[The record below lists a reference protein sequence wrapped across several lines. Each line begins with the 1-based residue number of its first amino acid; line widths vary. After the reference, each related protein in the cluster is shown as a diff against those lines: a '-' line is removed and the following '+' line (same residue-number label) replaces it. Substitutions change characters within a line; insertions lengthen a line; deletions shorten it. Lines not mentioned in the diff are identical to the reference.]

1 MHSTTA
7 ALTLAGLL
15 AMSIVN
21 DTKADTTTIDIA
33 GHKVP
38 VVAGGLYDR
47 YRSNPPLSVIQ
58 AAAPELD
65 LSWFRTLPKTRVDVG
80 FETYSPNFYYK
91 NRRITAIFT
100 ADLERLRELMPA
112 QVKQA
117 VQPLQLW
124 PGRGVV
130 ALTAYAYEVCDND
143 SYNEISLSIVTNKPG
158 SFNFGPI
165 SLLRQSMAD
174 DYWGYVLKLPV
185 NTELARVRGVVGYNL
200 PKWTTGIDIRENDK
214 TLAFAIADSGT
225 GKTDVV
231 FEGRKLPDLS
241 NEVTLVKNSFTN
253 TDRQDRLTSGYAVSR
268 QLQHASSKEEEA
280 VTLRL
285 GEGSLSAY
293 IKALKLGKML
303 KYEYVP
309 DFQSALY
316 APAPLALASE
326 GK

>member
-1 MHSTTA
+1 M
-7 ALTLAGLL
+7 
-15 AMSIVN
+15 
-21 DTKADTTTIDIA
+21 
-33 GHKVP
+33 
-38 VVAGGLYDR
+38 
-47 YRSNPPLSVIQ
+47 IQ

-65 LSWFRTLPKTRVDVG
+65 LGWFRTLPKTRVDVG
-80 FETYSPNFYYK
+80 FETYSPNF
-91 NRRITAIFT
+91 
-100 ADLERLRELMPA
+100 
-112 QVKQA
+112 
-117 VQPLQLW
+117 
-124 PGRGVV
+124 
-130 ALTAYAYEVCDND
+130 
-143 SYNEISLSIVTNKPG
+143 
-158 SFNFGPI
+158 
-165 SLLRQSMAD
+165 
-174 DYWGYVLKLPV
+174 
-185 NTELARVRGVVGYNL
+185 
-200 PKWTTGIDIRENDK
+200 
-214 TLAFAIADSGT
+214 AFAIADSGT

-241 NEVTLVKNSFTN
+241 NEVTLVKNSFIN

-268 QLQHASSKEEEA
+268 QLQHASSKEKEA